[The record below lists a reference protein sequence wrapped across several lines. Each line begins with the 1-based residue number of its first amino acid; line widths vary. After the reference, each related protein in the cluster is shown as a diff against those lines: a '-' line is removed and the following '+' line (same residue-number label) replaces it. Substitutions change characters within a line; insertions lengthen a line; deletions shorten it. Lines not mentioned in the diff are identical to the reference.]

1 MNELL
6 TQKKIDL
13 EALIKKHEGL
23 LRSMSRRYNVRGY
36 EEEDL
41 YQEFVMVLID
51 CTRKFDT
58 SRNVKF
64 STYLYKSIQS
74 RIYQLIRKQPEKT
87 VEIDEN
93 TPTPWYELTPDEQ
106 DAKDTL
112 EKTIMQ
118 ALDGL
123 KNGHIT
129 KMLLFENMT
138 LQEVGDTIGKT
149 KQRVLQ
155 IHQKNLETLKAYID

>member
-6 TQKKIDL
+6 THDKIDL
-13 EALIKKHEGL
+13 EALIHKHEGL

-36 EEEDL
+36 EEDDL

-58 SRNVKF
+58 SRKVKF

-74 RIYQLIRKQPEKT
+74 RIYQLIRKQPDKT
-87 VEIDEN
+87 VEMDDN
-93 TPTPWYELTPDEQ
+93 TPTPWYELAPDAQ
-106 DAKDTL
+106 DAKDETERAL
-112 EKTIMQ
+112 ME
-118 ALDGL
+118 ALDNL

-149 KQRVLQ
+149 KQRALQ
-155 IHQKNLETLKAYID
+155 IHQENLEALRALL